1 MFLGAVKSNR
11 VLLTQFK
18 TLIERAANCT
28 SLDDL
33 IDSINTIY
41 RDADKDPELRGWF
54 ASINTFIR

>member
-1 MFLGAVKSNR
+1 MFIGAVDSNKG
-11 VLLTQFK
+11 LLTQFK

-33 IDSINTIY
+33 IHSINTIY

-54 ASINTFIR
+54 KSIDTFIR

>member
-1 MFLGAVKSNR
+1 MFLGTMKSQR
-11 VLLTQFK
+11 VLLTQIK

-54 ASINTFIR
+54 SSVNGFIR